1 MSIVY
6 YFFSIW
12 SRWKQS
18 RKWRAQGTYFKRSL
32 KKTIQTKPPSCF
44 RNFFRWHTTRHV
56 SIQSPT
62 DFLGWSS
69 NYFWYLLLSVF
80 QINSVA
86 LSESLSVYQ
95 LLSPLGS
102 ESLHQSVISSVI
114 LSVNGTAT
122 INQSLTR
129 ALGPIRNRKTVEKNH
144 PQPKKNQI
152 KTGHSMQNCLN
163 RYIFTSRLSEP
174 WSIRH
179 SGDKWS
185 IQSKLH

>member
-1 MSIVY
+1 M
-6 YFFSIW
+6 
-12 SRWKQS
+12 
-18 RKWRAQGTYFKRSL
+18 
-32 KKTIQTKPPSCF
+32 
-44 RNFFRWHTTRHV
+44 TRHV

-122 INQSLTR
+122 INQSLR
-129 ALGPIRNRKTVEKNH
+129 AALGPIRNRKTIEKIIQNRKH
-144 PQPKKNQI
+144 EKNQI
-152 KTGHSMQNCLN
+152 KTENSMQNCLN
-163 RYIFTSRLSEP
+163 RYIFISQLLEP
-174 WSIRH
+174 
-179 SGDKWS
+179 
-185 IQSKLH
+185 